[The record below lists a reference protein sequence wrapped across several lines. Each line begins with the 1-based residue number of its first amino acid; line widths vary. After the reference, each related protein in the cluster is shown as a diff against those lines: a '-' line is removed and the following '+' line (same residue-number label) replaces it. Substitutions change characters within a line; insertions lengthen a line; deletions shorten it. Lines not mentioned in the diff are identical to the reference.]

1 MAEVARAWVTIIPSM
16 EGAQETIEKEL
27 TGAGSKAGKSAGKSA
42 SSSFGSALGK
52 GVKATGVAMAALAT
66 GAIAA
71 GTGIYNLASGVA
83 QAGDNIDKMSQ
94 KIGISAQAYQE
105 WGYVFERS
113 GASVDNLQAGM
124 KTLSS
129 VITDAASGSEGAAA
143 KLEAVGLSVEDL
155 SNMSQE
161 QQLSTVIEALQGMGE
176 GAERTSA
183 ATDLLGKSATDMAAV
198 LNMTG
203 EETQALIDEA
213 HEYGM
218 VMSDDA
224 VAASAAFEDSLTKLD
239 GTVSGFKTSMVSG
252 LLPGITQ
259 IVDGLSDLVAGNEG
273 ASEAIKSG
281 AESVIGSITEMIPE
295 IVTMISSLAS
305 AVMES
310 APAILEALAQ
320 GIVTA
325 LPLLVPAAV
334 DMILGLTSTL
344 ISMLPMLIDA
354 AMQII
359 LALAEGLI
367 EALPELIPQVVEVVA
382 GIVQALVENASLLI
396 PAAIDLLLALA
407 EGLIAAIPVLIEQA
421 PVIISAVLEAIVS
434 NLPLIIT
441 AGIQLIIMLVQGI
454 IQAIPQLIAAVP
466 QVISSLI
473 SGFTGAL
480 GGILDVGMN
489 IVRGIWSGISNG
501 LGWIKQRITEWVGDV
516 VSFIKRVFK
525 IGSPS
530 KLMRD
535 EVGIFLAKG
544 IGVGFEKG
552 MTDVNKMIKDATSAD
567 YRLSMVGTMDSVE
580 AAAAGTLLIE
590 DTPTTGQNIALYIDG
605 IRYNTDDYIDNS
617 ITAFVETMVRKQKMY
632 AGA

>member
-1 MAEVARAWVTIIPSM
+1 MAEVARAYVAIIPSM
-16 EGAQETIEKEL
+16 QGAQETIEKEL
-27 TGAGSKAGKSAGKSA
+27 TGAGDRAGKSAGKSA
-42 SSSFGSALGK
+42 SSGFGSALGK
-52 GVKATGVAMAALAT
+52 GLKATGAALTAVAT

-71 GTGIYNLASGVA
+71 GTGIYNLASSVA
-83 QAGDNIDKMSQ
+83 SAGDNIDKMSQ

-113 GASVDNLQAGM
+113 GANVDSLQAGM

-129 VITDAASGSEGAAA
+129 VITDAANGSEGAAA

-161 QQLSTVIEALQGMGE
+161 QQLSTVIGALQEMGE

-183 ATDLLGKSATDMAAV
+183 ATDLLGKSATDMGAV
-198 LNMTG
+198 LNMTA
-203 EETQALIDEA
+203 EETQGLIDEA

-224 VAASAAFEDSLTKLD
+224 VSSSAAFEDSLTKLN
-239 GTVSGFKTSMVSG
+239 GTMSGFKTSMVSG

-259 IVDGLSDLVAGNEG
+259 IIDGLSDLVAGNDG

-281 AESVIGSITEMIPE
+281 AEAVIGSITEVLPG

-305 AVMES
+305 AIMES
-310 APAILEALAQ
+310 APAILEALAS
-320 GIVTA
+320 GLISA
-325 LPLLVPAAV
+325 LPTLVPAAV
-334 DMILGLTSTL
+334 DMILSLTTTM
-344 ISMLPMLIDA
+344 ISLLPMLIDA

-367 EALPELIPQVVEVVA
+367 EALPELIPQVVEVMMAV
-382 GIVQALVENASLLI
+382 VQTLVDNASLLI
-396 PAAIDLLLALA
+396 PAALQLILALA
-407 EGLIAAIPVLIEQA
+407 EGLINALPELIAQLPVLITAIVEG
-421 PVIISAVLEAIVS
+421 IVS
-434 NLPLIIT
+434 NLPLLIT
-441 AGIQLIIMLVQGI
+441 AGIQLIVMLATGVV
-454 IQAIPQLIAAVP
+454 QAIPQLIAAVP
-466 QVISSLI
+466 QIITALV
-473 SGFTGAL
+473 SGLNGAL
-480 GGILDVGMN
+480 GGLLDVGMN
-489 IVRGIWSGISNG
+489 VVKGIWSGISSG
-501 LGWIKQRITEWVGDV
+501 IGWIKQRITEWVGDV

-552 MTDVNKMIKDATSAD
+552 MTDVNSMIKDATSVD
-567 YRLSMVGTMDSVE
+567 YTLAMTGTMQTVE
-580 AAAAGTLLIE
+580 AGASDALLIDDTPAAGQSIV
-590 DTPTTGQNIALYIDG
+590 LYIDG
-605 IRYNTDDYIDNS
+605 IKYNTDEYIDES
-617 ITAFVETMVRKQKMY
+617 ITSFVESMVRRQKMY